1 MTFVSLCFRPGFG
14 QQGAD
19 KLWPFATMGFMAAMS
34 YILMEYTVSAIGKQW
49 TTAMIAACV
58 LWGFGAP
65 AIYVSGFV
73 WGGGLEAVWSCIALM
88 YGIMVV
94 IVTLMFVLFDWESY
108 PEDVLE
114 RENGAMM
121 QKHEEDRIH
130 SHTTGKTLPILE
142 M

>member
-34 YILMEYTVSAIGKQW
+34 YGLMEYNVSAIGKQW

-73 WGGGLEAVWSCIALM
+73 WGGGLEAIWSSIAVT

-108 PEDVLE
+108 SEDVLE
-114 RENGAMM
+114 RENAAM
-121 QKHEEDRIH
+121 QEHEEDRIH
-130 SHTTGKTLPILE
+130 SHTTGETLPILE